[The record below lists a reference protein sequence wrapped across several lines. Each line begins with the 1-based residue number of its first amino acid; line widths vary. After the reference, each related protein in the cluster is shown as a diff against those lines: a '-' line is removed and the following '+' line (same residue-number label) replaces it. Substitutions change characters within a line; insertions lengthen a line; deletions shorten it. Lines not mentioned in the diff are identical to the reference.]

1 METQSK
7 IIIVRSGSK
16 AVIQRNCPKSPLPGV
31 FCCKTMTTPMVA
43 QLMNRDRYTGKL
55 FLLGMASGRIIVAE
69 NWSEISFTTV
79 SGS

>member
-1 METQSK
+1 
-7 IIIVRSGSK
+7 
-16 AVIQRNCPKSPLPGV
+16 
-31 FCCKTMTTPMVA
+31 MTTPMVA

-79 SGS
+79 SGVKQTSIFCR